1 VVPLPADLQ
10 YLTAFAAGVCTPA
23 HQPEAA
29 RALIEFLTTPAAAR
43 VIKAKGME
51 PG

>member
-1 VVPLPADLQ
+1 M
-10 YLTAFAAGVCTPA
+10 PA

-29 RALIEFLTTPAAAR
+29 RALIEFIKTPAAAR